1 MPFVEVNGA
10 RIRYE
15 LSGSEAAPP
24 LVFSNSLG
32 TDLGMWDPQVAV
44 FSRDFRVLR
53 YDTRGHG
60 QSSVTAGP
68 YSIEALADDVVEL
81 IHKLRLG
88 TVNLCGLSMGG
99 MTGMS
104 IATRLPH
111 LVRKLILC
119 DTAPKIGTAETWN
132 TRISTVRS
140 GGMQSVIGGILERW
154 YTPSFRS
161 SFPDTVD
168 ATKKTLLSTAPEG
181 YVACCEA
188 IRDADLREAI
198 RAIGVPTLIMT
209 GTHDPVTTPADA
221 HFMKDRIAGST
232 YIELSAAHLSNVEAA
247 DVFNASLSS
256 FLKA

>member
-1 MPFVEVNGA
+1 MSFVDVNGA

-15 LSGSEAAPP
+15 LSGPESAPP

-32 TDLGMWDPQVAV
+32 TDLAMWDPQIAV
-44 FSRDFRVLR
+44 FSQDFRILR

-60 QSSVTAGP
+60 QSSVTTEP
-68 YSIEALADDVVEL
+68 YSIEALANDAVEL
-81 IHKLRLG
+81 IRKLGLG
-88 TVNLCGLSMGG
+88 PVNFCGLSMGG

-104 IATRLPH
+104 IATRVPD
-111 LVRKLILC
+111 LVSKLILC
-119 DTAPKIGTAETWN
+119 DTSPKIGTAETWN

-140 GGMQSVIGGILERW
+140 AGMQSVIGGILERW
-154 YTPSFRS
+154 YTASFRA
-161 SFPDTVD
+161 SFPDTVE

-181 YVACCEA
+181 YIACCGA

-198 RAIGVPTLIMT
+198 RAIVVPTHIMT
-209 GTHDPVTTPADA
+209 GAHDPVTTPADA

-247 DVFNASLSS
+247 DVFNASLSN